1 MTTTT
6 TTNENNMTTEIDFAI
21 VTQMFNFLF
30 VWTIFFSENLLLKKP
45 MKHTHTHTKNI
56 KYSLKNAGNIFSKI

>member
-6 TTNENNMTTEIDFAI
+6 TTNENNMTTEIDFAF

-30 VWTIFFSENLLLKKP
+30 VWTIFFGRKSFSAKTSNIHWKMPEIIFLKKD
-45 MKHTHTHTKNI
+45 
-56 KYSLKNAGNIFSKI
+56 L